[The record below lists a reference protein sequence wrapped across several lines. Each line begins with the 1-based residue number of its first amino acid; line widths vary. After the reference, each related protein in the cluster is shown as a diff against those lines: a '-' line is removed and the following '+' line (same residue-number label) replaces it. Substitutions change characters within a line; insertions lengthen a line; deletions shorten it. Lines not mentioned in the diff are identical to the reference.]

1 MGTFYNTKIVTD
13 GLVLGVDPANTKS
26 YNSNGTNY
34 TWYDADTTRVSTSTL
49 QVSNNTSSNRFG
61 FGSSGRSE
69 WDPANDDQIN
79 IGQDTDT
86 TSVVVGDHILCDFS
100 ASSNGTLLAKVTS
113 LEGTVGNQR
122 SFGIEEVESTGNMV
136 SLVDLSGENCS
147 FTIYPGKIG
156 PSNLVGNNN
165 GALLGSSE
173 HLLSPPRF
181 KTNATARTDRKFLL
195 LNSVINF
202 SDASEYSFDFW
213 VKLDSL
219 TESTFQSLSG
229 PDNSV
234 SPWLTIQTLNVN
246 GTTWILHFRED
257 VTNNYFT
264 TSNINYDIKNNWG
277 NIAVSSD
284 SSRNFKVYLNG
295 KFLQT
300 LSPTNTVFEFKAIGG
315 GYSSGGNNYPVQGSI
330 GGCKVYN
337 RVLSDV
343 EVSENFEAMRGRFG
357 L

>member
-26 YNSNGTNY
+26 YNPNGTNY
-34 TWYDADTTRVSTSTL
+34 TWYDADTTRVSTNTL

-61 FGSSGRSE
+61 FGPSGRSE

-79 IGQDTDT
+79 IGQEKDT
-86 TSVVVGDHILCDFS
+86 TSVVVGDHIFCDLS

-113 LEGTVGNQR
+113 LEGTVGNQL
-122 SFGIEEVESTGNMV
+122 SYGIEVVESTGNMTSAV
-136 SLVDLSGENCS
+136 SLSGEDCS

-181 KTNATARTDRKFLL
+181 KTNATARTNRNFLL

-229 PDNSV
+229 PDNSI
-234 SPWLTIQTLNVN
+234 SPWLTIYTSDTN
-246 GTTWILHFRED
+246 GTTWTVRFRED

-300 LSPTNTVFEFKAIGG
+300 LSPANTVFEFKAIGG
-315 GYSSGGNNYPVQGSI
+315 GYNSGGNYYPVQGSI

-337 RVLSDV
+337 RVLTD
-343 EVSENFEAMRGRFG
+343 SEIAQNFEAMRGRFG

>member
-1 MGTFYNTKIVTD
+1 MGLFHSPSIVTD

-26 YNSNGTNY
+26 YNPNGTNY

-61 FGSSGRSE
+61 FGPGTRSE
-69 WDPANDDQIN
+69 WDPALDNEIN
-79 IGQDTDT
+79 IGKDTDT
-86 TSVVVGDHILCDFS
+86 SSVVVGDYIFCDLS
-100 ASSNGTLLAKVTS
+100 ASSNGTLLAKIISLKGTS
-113 LEGTVGNQR
+113 GDQELFE
-122 SFGIEEVESTGNMV
+122 IEVVESTGNMTG
-136 SLVDLSGENCS
+136 SVDLSGENCS
-147 FTIYPGKIG
+147 FTIYPRKIG

-165 GALLGSSE
+165 VSLLGSSE

-181 KTNATARTDRKFLL
+181 KTNATAYSDRDFLL

-219 TESTFQSLSG
+219 TFAGRQSLSG

-234 SPWLTIQTLNVN
+234 SPWLTIETSNNL
-246 GTTWILHFRED
+246 GTTWTVRFRED

-284 SSRNFKVYLNG
+284 SSRNFKVYFNG
-295 KFLQT
+295 KILET
-300 LSPTNTVFEFKAIGG
+300 LSPNNTSFEFKAIGG
-315 GYSSGGNNYPVQGSI
+315 GHNSGGNYFPVQGSI

-337 RVLSDV
+337 RVLTD
-343 EVSENFEAMRGRFG
+343 SEIAQNFEAMRGRFG